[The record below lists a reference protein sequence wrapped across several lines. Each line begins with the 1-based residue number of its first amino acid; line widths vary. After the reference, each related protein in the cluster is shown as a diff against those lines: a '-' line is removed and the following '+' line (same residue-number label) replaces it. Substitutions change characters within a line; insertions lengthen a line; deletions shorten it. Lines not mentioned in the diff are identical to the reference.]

1 MFVRWQQTEE
11 DKKRKTLPFTTDEE
25 SICWKNLRPRL
36 ADWLEQPFVFAVGSR
51 GPEVTPLFA
60 FLRIPQFFNA
70 GEYLVLAINH
80 FSFPSHGENKRSGRK
95 VVLLSHPCV
104 KKQRLE
110 FANCSICFAFL
121 RGAALGRQL
130 YFFPVW
136 EGKVIFFFWIKKKR
150 TIGTFF
156 VPLSESDACCWCWG
170 YCNEQRCKF
179 PYLAEN
185 MDSSPAVTRGSEHST
200 VVGPRAA
207 SWGGKQGRDSDSAGP
222 LQGCAALNAALV
234 RPARISLPPAAFT
247 RLLSRRLGFTYLLRP
262 RVHAS
267 GIEGSGSALRK
278 GRCCL
283 FCESEAPEGNTV
295 PGGTVWYVEL
305 NGYQSIFSLALIFFF
320 IDCRITSA
328 NMLSSYE
335 KCFSLP
341 RQS

>member
-1 MFVRWQQTEE
+1 MLRLLQRAAVQISLLS
-11 DKKRKTLPFTTDEE
+11 RKYGFLT
-25 SICWKNLRPRL
+25 RRHPRL
-36 ADWLEQPFVFAVGSR
+36 RTFHRSR
-51 GPEVTPLFA
+51 SQSCLLG
-60 FLRIPQFFNA
+60 
-70 GEYLVLAINH
+70 GEA
-80 FSFPSHGENKRSGRK
+80 
-95 VVLLSHPCV
+95 
-104 KKQRLE
+104 
-110 FANCSICFAFL
+110 
-121 RGAALGRQL
+121 
-130 YFFPVW
+130 
-136 EGKVIFFFWIKKKR
+136 
-150 TIGTFF
+150 
-156 VPLSESDACCWCWG
+156 
-170 YCNEQRCKF
+170 
-179 PYLAEN
+179 
-185 MDSSPAVTRGSEHST
+185 
-200 VVGPRAA
+200 
-207 SWGGKQGRDSDSAGP
+207 GRDSDSAGP

-295 PGGTVWYVEL
+295 PGGTVWCVEL